1 MQLITSL
8 QKLIHPFIE
17 SADTSITSSRTG
29 HTKPLLDYHE
39 PKELSAILKLDL
51 PENGVGKE
59 GFMEVVN
66 TILKYSVNTW
76 DRGFMDKLYASTNA
90 VRNWV
95 QFGPFSEQSHG
106 QISFTFRQLT
116 RQKSGRSSIR
126 PPPQHP
132 KHKCPRLY
140 RLPGSD
146 LNREIHYLHPRLTN
160 RLHHF

>member
-17 SADTSITSSRTG
+17 SADTSITSSKNG
-29 HTKPLLDYHE
+29 HTKPLLHYHE

-51 PENGVGKE
+51 PENGVGKQ
-59 GFMEVVN
+59 GFMEVVE

-95 QFGPFSEQSHG
+95 QNLPSLTIISCLNLNHVWSTNETEIRSE
-106 QISFTFRQLT
+106 
-116 RQKSGRSSIR
+116 
-126 PPPQHP
+126 
-132 KHKCPRLY
+132 
-140 RLPGSD
+140 
-146 LNREIHYLHPRLTN
+146 
-160 RLHHF
+160 